1 MGVLLPTNSGINKT
15 DKNCLLNEEIRGRFY
30 AEKSVYIMCYQRVF
44 VDLNGFYC
52 YYYEK
57 KMKCVL

>member
-1 MGVLLPTNSGINKT
+1 MGVLLPTNGGINKT
-15 DKNCLLNEEIRGRFY
+15 DKNGLLNVKIRRRFY
-30 AEKSVYIMCYQRVF
+30 AENSVHIMRYQRVF

-57 KMKCVL
+57 KMKSVL